1 MDKFEVSLFTNE
13 YTKKYG
19 LSLTEKDAL
28 LIINEKNEA
37 LHSSGR
43 IELGAGVSEKIIME
57 FADSPY
63 ITKDQYVQTIIEL
76 QDIFYYF
83 KNESLE
89 ELTDEELLK
98 IMKYYFDHDCQG
110 DLEFLQSTILEN
122 VCRSIRYG
130 RRDFGNKS
138 KE

>member
-1 MDKFEVSLFTNE
+1 
-13 YTKKYG
+13 
-19 LSLTEKDAL
+19 
-28 LIINEKNEA
+28 
-37 LHSSGR
+37 
-43 IELGAGVSEKIIME
+43 ME